1 VALAPPP
8 TRIDNPAMPA
18 ALSLEFI
25 EKLPKTDLHCHL
37 DGSLRL
43 DTILDLAR
51 RQGVTLPT
59 TDRDGLFHLLYAGER
74 TNSLDEYLAAFDIT
88 LSVLQTEEA
97 LERVSFE
104 LAEDAWRENVRYPR
118 GPLLAALAHPPRP
131 APGGGGRG
139 GDARAARR
147 QAAIRHPLRRD
158 PVRDPVAAGG
168 SVAAHRRAVRGVQE
182 PRRGRLRPGRQRGQ

>member
-1 VALAPPP
+1 
-8 TRIDNPAMPA
+8 MPA

-104 LAEDAWRENVRYPR
+104 LAEDAWRENVRYLEVR
-118 GPLLAALAHPPRP
+118 YSPLLHTRLGLRP
-131 APGGGGRG
+131 AVVVEAVMRG
-139 GDARAARR
+139 LRAAKR
-147 QAAIRHPLRRD
+147 QYGIRYGRD
-158 PVRDPVAAGG
+158 PVRDPVAAGR